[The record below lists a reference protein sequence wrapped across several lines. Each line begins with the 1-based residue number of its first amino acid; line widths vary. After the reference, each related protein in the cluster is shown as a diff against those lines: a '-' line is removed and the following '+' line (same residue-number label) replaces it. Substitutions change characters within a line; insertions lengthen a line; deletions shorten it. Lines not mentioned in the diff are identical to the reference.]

1 MSHDEG
7 GFYSQQWDFRVKL
20 PASFRSAQGS
30 ISLVLAVLAALVLIG
45 INETGYNQSSHAL
58 QRIEE
63 STRTRSEVNRLL
75 QLVLDAETG
84 SRGYLLTGDPRYLE
98 PYNAAVAEI
107 SQNLE
112 TLRGNYPPGAPESA
126 VLSQLTRNVQR
137 KLAEMDLTVRMRKQG
152 NEEAWKFVL
161 MTDLGKEHMDAI
173 RGHAGKLMQS
183 ATAGMLAAQ
192 EQVQRSLRLARLG
205 IALVAGAALLAF
217 ALYLRQTTRLKL
229 AGEQQQAA
237 LQQERD
243 LLETQVRERTASL
256 AQLAT
261 HLQQVREEERG
272 HLARELHDELGA
284 LLTAAKLDVARLK
297 SRLGTA
303 LPEVNQ
309 RLQHL
314 TETLNSGIALKRR
327 IIEDLRPSSLANLG
341 LTAAL
346 EILAR
351 EFSERSGIEVATS
364 LETVELDEQGQLTI
378 YRIVQESLT
387 NVSKYAEAQ
396 LVDVSVRDYS
406 NHVEVEVRDDGKGFD
421 VGATRPS
428 THGLAGMRHRVEAAG
443 GRLAVSSRPGDGTRI
458 LATLPKPAAAANN
471 PSLARAA

>member
-1 MSHDEG
+1 VRG
-7 GFYSQQWDFRVKL
+7 AV
-20 PASFRSAQGS
+20 
-30 ISLVLAVLAALVLIG
+30 SLILAVLAAAVLIG
-45 INETGYNQSSHAL
+45 INETGYRQSSDAL
-58 QRIEE
+58 DRIEE
-63 STRTRSEVNRLL
+63 STRTRNAVNQLL

-98 PYNAAVAEI
+98 PYNAAAAQI
-107 SQNLE
+107 SQTLE
-112 TLRGNYPPGAPESA
+112 QLRRSYSPQSPDSATLA
-126 VLSQLTRNVQR
+126 QLTRNVQR
-137 KLAEMDLTVRMRKQG
+137 KLAEIDLSVRMRKQG
-152 NEEAWKFVL
+152 NEAAWKFVL
-161 MTDLGKEHMDAI
+161 LTDVGKEHMDAI
-173 RGHAGKLMQS
+173 RDQAGRLIQN
-183 ATAGMLAAQ
+183 ATHGMMVAQ
-192 EQVQRSLRLARLG
+192 DQVQQSLHFARLW
-205 IALVAGAALLAF
+205 IAVVAAAALVAF

-297 SRLGTA
+297 SRLGPQPT
-303 LPEVNQ
+303 EVTQ

-341 LTAAL
+341 LTASL

-351 EFSERSGIEVATS
+351 EFSERSGIEVAAS
-364 LETVELDEQGQLTI
+364 LEQVELDESAQLTV

-387 NVSKYAEAQ
+387 NVGKYADARQ
-396 LVDVSVRDYS
+396 VDISVRSYS
-406 NHVEVEVRDDGKGFD
+406 NHVEVEIRDDGKGFD
-421 VGATRPS
+421 VRAAKPS

-443 GRLAVSSRPGDGTRI
+443 GRLVVQSQPGQGTRI
-458 LATLPKPAAAANN
+458 TATLPKLAAQLAQAA
-471 PSLARAA
+471 

>member
-1 MSHDEG
+1 M
-7 GFYSQQWDFRVKL
+7 KL
-20 PASFRSAQGS
+20 LASFRLTRGAV
-30 ISLVLAVLAALVLIG
+30 SLVLAVLAALVLIG
-45 INETGYNQSSHAL
+45 INEAGYNESTDAL
-58 QRIEE
+58 DRIEQY
-63 STRTRSEVNRLL
+63 TRTRNAVNRLL
-75 QLVLDAETG
+75 QHVLDAETG

-98 PYNAAVAEI
+98 PYNAAAADI
-107 SQNLE
+107 GQQLDR
-112 TLRGNYPPGAPESA
+112 LRNVYPPNTSEAGTLNA
-126 VLSQLTRNVQR
+126 LTLNVQR
-137 KLAEMDLTVRMRKQG
+137 KLAEMDLSVRMRKQG
-152 NEEAWKFVL
+152 NEDAWKSVL
-161 MTDLGKEHMDAI
+161 LTDVGKEHMDAI
-173 RGHAGKLMQS
+173 RGQAARLIDS
-183 ATAGMLAAQ
+183 ASAGMVAAQ
-192 EQVQRSLRLARLG
+192 DQVERSLRFARAG
-205 IALVAGAALLAF
+205 IAIGSTAALLAF

-229 AGEQQQAA
+229 AGEEQQAA

-297 SRLGTA
+297 SKVGA
-303 LPEVNQ
+303 QSPELNQ

-351 EFSERSGIEVATS
+351 EFSERSGIEIASS
-364 LETVELDEQGQLTI
+364 LEAVQLDEGAQLTV

-387 NVSKYAEAQ
+387 NVGKYAEAAQ
-396 LVDVSVRDYS
+396 VEIGLREYS
-406 NHVEVEVRDDGKGFD
+406 NHIEVEVRDDGKGFD
-421 VGATRPS
+421 VRSAKPS

-443 GRLAVSSRPGDGTRI
+443 GRLTVSSQPGQGTRI
-458 LATLPKPAAAANN
+458 LASLPKATAAAPA
-471 PSLARAA
+471 PVAEAA

>member
-1 MSHDEG
+1 M
-7 GFYSQQWDFRVKL
+7 KL
-20 PASFRSAQGS
+20 PSSFRSTRGV
-30 ISLVLAVLAALVLIG
+30 ISLILALLAALVLIG
-45 INETGYNQSSHAL
+45 INETGYHQSARAL
-58 QRIEE
+58 ERIEGY
-63 STRTRSEVNRLL
+63 TRTRDSVNLLL
-75 QLVLDAETG
+75 QNVLDAETG

-107 SQNLE
+107 SHNLE
-112 TLRGNYPPGAPESA
+112 RMRGNYPGEGADSA
-126 VLSQLTRNVQR
+126 TLAQLTRNVQR
-137 KLAEMDLTVRMRKQG
+137 KLAEMDLSVRMRKQG

-161 MTDLGKEHMDAI
+161 MTDVGKEHMDAI
-173 RGHAGKLMQS
+173 REQAGRLTQS
-183 ATAGMLAAQ
+183 ATASMTGAQ
-192 EQVQRSLRLARLG
+192 SQVHQSLRLARLG
-205 IALVAGAALLAF
+205 IALVAAAALFAF

-229 AGEQQQAA
+229 ADEQQQAA

-297 SRLGTA
+297 SKLGTPQ
-303 LPEVNQ
+303 PEITQ

-351 EFSERSGIEVATS
+351 EFSERSGIEVASS
-364 LETVELDEQGQLTI
+364 LEPVELEESAQLTV

-387 NVSKYAEAQ
+387 NVGKYAEASQ
-396 LVDVSVRDYS
+396 VGISLRDYS
-406 NHVEVEVRDDGKGFD
+406 NHVEVEIRDNGKGFEP
-421 VGATRPS
+421 GAVKAT
-428 THGLAGMRHRVEAAG
+428 THGLSGMRHRVEAAG
-443 GRLAVSSRPGDGTRI
+443 GRLQVQSRPAAGVRI
-458 LATLPKPAAAANN
+458 LASLPKP
-471 PSLARAA
+471 PSLQAAIA

>member
-1 MSHDEG
+1 
-7 GFYSQQWDFRVKL
+7 VKL
-20 PASFRSAQGS
+20 LASFRMPRLA
-30 ISLVLAVLAALVLIG
+30 ISLILAVLAAAVLIG
-45 INETGYNQSSHAL
+45 INETGYDQSSRAL
-58 QRIEE
+58 QQIEE
-63 STRTRSEVNRLL
+63 YTRTRNAVNRLL
-75 QLVLDAETG
+75 QHVLDAETG

-107 SQNLE
+107 SQNLDG
-112 TLRGNYPPGAPESA
+112 LRTTYPAQGPESTT
-126 VLSQLTRNVQR
+126 LNQLTRNVQR
-137 KLAEMDLTVRMRKQG
+137 KLAEMDLSVRMRKQG
-152 NEEAWKFVL
+152 NEDAWKFVL
-161 MTDLGKEHMDAI
+161 MTDVGKEHMDAI
-173 RGHAGKLMQS
+173 RDQAGRLIQT
-183 ATAGMLAAQ
+183 ATEGMVAAQ
-192 EQVQRSLRLARLG
+192 DQVQQSLRLARVG
-205 IALVAGAALLAF
+205 IAGVALAALVAF
-217 ALYLRQTTRLKL
+217 YLYLRQTTRLKL

-297 SRLGTA
+297 SRLGVQP
-303 LPEVNQ
+303 PEVGE
-309 RLQHL
+309 RLLHL

-351 EFSERSGIEVATS
+351 EFSERSGIEVAAS
-364 LETVELDEQGQLTI
+364 LENVELDESAQLTV
-378 YRIVQESLT
+378 YRVVQESLT
-387 NVSKYAEAQ
+387 NVGKYAEARQ
-396 LVDVSVRDYS
+396 IDIAVRDYT
-406 NHVEVEVRDDGKGFD
+406 NHIEVEIHDDGKGFEPAA
-421 VGATRPS
+421 VKPS

-443 GRLAVSSRPGDGTRI
+443 GRFTVTSRPGAGTRI
-458 LATLPKPAAAANN
+458 VAILPKPAGAAA
-471 PSLARAA
+471 SHAAAAAVAA